1 MHGDPQMFQTLSK
14 CVYDDSVAERDR
26 RTVWSYCAWCLTVP
40 RALESQLYAKHARV
54 LIYYR
59 SYIPRN
65 ICTKT
70 MLAHL
75 CSVPIR
81 WPMPDNTSRDGKEV
95 HELFLLAVYYDVR
108 DLIGLQVDLMIVI

>member
-1 MHGDPQMFQTLSK
+1 
-14 CVYDDSVAERDR
+14 
-26 RTVWSYCAWCLTVP
+26 
-40 RALESQLYAKHARV
+40 
-54 LIYYR
+54 
-59 SYIPRN
+59 
-65 ICTKT
+65 